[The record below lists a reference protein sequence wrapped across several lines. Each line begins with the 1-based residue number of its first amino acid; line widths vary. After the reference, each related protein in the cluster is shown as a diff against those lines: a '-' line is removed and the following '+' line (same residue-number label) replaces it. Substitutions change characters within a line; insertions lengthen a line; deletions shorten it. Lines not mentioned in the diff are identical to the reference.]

1 MALNCRNL
9 KISRSVLYMKI
20 EKMTLV
26 EILLLQDAIDGQLK
40 KIRRDLV
47 KEQVQVVNDLLTQV
61 AEAVNE
67 LECRV
72 ADYNDT
78 LHLYEE
84 PIQVSQNI
92 KRLNDKDQFI
102 RIIL

>member
-1 MALNCRNL
+1 
-9 KISRSVLYMKI
+9 MKI
-20 EKMTLV
+20 EKMNLM
-26 EILLLQDAIDGQLK
+26 ELLLLQDAIDEQLK

-84 PIQVSQNI
+84 PIQISQNI

>member
-1 MALNCRNL
+1 MN
-9 KISRSVLYMKI
+9 I
-20 EKMTLV
+20 EKMNLV
-26 EILLLQDAIDGQLK
+26 ELLLLQDTLDEQLN

-47 KEQVQVVNDLLTQV
+47 QEQVKVVNDLLTQV

-78 LHLYEE
+78 LKLYEE
-84 PIQVSQNI
+84 PIQISQNI
-92 KRLNDKDQFI
+92 KRFTDKDQFI
-102 RIIL
+102 SIIL

>member
-1 MALNCRNL
+1 
-9 KISRSVLYMKI
+9 MKI

-26 EILLLQDAIDGQLK
+26 ELLLLQDGIDEQLK

-84 PIQVSQNI
+84 PIQISQNI
-92 KRLNDKDQFI
+92 KRLSDKDQFI

>member
-1 MALNCRNL
+1 
-9 KISRSVLYMKI
+9 MKI

-26 EILLLQDAIDGQLK
+26 DLLLLQDAIDEQLK

-47 KEQVQVVNDLLTQV
+47 KEQVQIVNDLLTQV

-84 PIQVSQNI
+84 PIQISQNI
-92 KRLNDKDQFI
+92 KQLNDEDQFI

>member
-1 MALNCRNL
+1 
-9 KISRSVLYMKI
+9 MKI

-26 EILLLQDAIDGQLK
+26 ELLLLQDSIDEQLK

-47 KEQVQVVNDLLTQV
+47 KEQVKIVNDLLTQV

-92 KRLNDKDQFI
+92 KRLNDEDQFI
-102 RIIL
+102 RIII

>member
-1 MALNCRNL
+1 
-9 KISRSVLYMKI
+9 MKI
-20 EKMTLV
+20 EKMTLE
-26 EILLLQDAIDGQLK
+26 EILLLQDAIDEQLK

-47 KEQVQVVNDLLTQV
+47 KEQVQIVNDLLTQV

-92 KRLNDKDQFI
+92 KRLNDEDQFI

>member
-1 MALNCRNL
+1 
-9 KISRSVLYMKI
+9 MKI

-26 EILLLQDAIDGQLK
+26 ELLLLQDTIDEQLK

-47 KEQVQVVNDLLTQV
+47 KEQVKIVNDLLTQV

-92 KRLNDKDQFI
+92 KRLNDEDQFI

>member
-1 MALNCRNL
+1 
-9 KISRSVLYMKI
+9 MKI

-26 EILLLQDAIDGQLK
+26 ELLLLQDAIDEQLK
-40 KIRRDLV
+40 KIRRDSV

-61 AEAVNE
+61 VEAVNE

-84 PIQVSQNI
+84 PIQISQNI

>member
-1 MALNCRNL
+1 
-9 KISRSVLYMKI
+9 MKI

-26 EILLLQDAIDGQLK
+26 ELLLVQDAIDEQLE

-84 PIQVSQNI
+84 PIQISQNI

>member
-1 MALNCRNL
+1 
-9 KISRSVLYMKI
+9 MKI

-26 EILLLQDAIDGQLK
+26 ELLSLQDAIDEQLK

-47 KEQVQVVNDLLTQV
+47 KEQVQIVNDLLTQV

-92 KRLNDKDQFI
+92 KRLNDEDQFI

>member
-1 MALNCRNL
+1 M
-9 KISRSVLYMKI
+9 LYMKI
-20 EKMTLV
+20 EKMTVV
-26 EILLLQDAIDGQLK
+26 ELLLLQDAIDEQLK

-84 PIQVSQNI
+84 PIQISQNI

>member
-1 MALNCRNL
+1 
-9 KISRSVLYMKI
+9 MKI
-20 EKMTLV
+20 EQMTLV
-26 EILLLQDAIDGQLK
+26 EILMLQDAIDEQLQ

-84 PIQVSQNI
+84 PIQISQNI

>member
-1 MALNCRNL
+1 
-9 KISRSVLYMKI
+9 MKI
-20 EKMTLV
+20 EKMNLV
-26 EILLLQDAIDGQLK
+26 ELLLLQDAIDEQLK
-40 KIRRDLV
+40 KIRRDSV

-84 PIQVSQNI
+84 PIQISQNI
-92 KRLNDKDQFI
+92 KRLSDKDQFI

>member
-1 MALNCRNL
+1 
-9 KISRSVLYMKI
+9 MKI

-26 EILLLQDAIDGQLK
+26 ELLFLQDAIDEQLK

>member
-1 MALNCRNL
+1 
-9 KISRSVLYMKI
+9 MKI

-26 EILLLQDAIDGQLK
+26 ELLMLQDAIDEQLK
-40 KIRRDLV
+40 NIRRDLV

-78 LHLYEE
+78 LHLCEE
-84 PIQVSQNI
+84 PIQVSQNM

>member
-1 MALNCRNL
+1 
-9 KISRSVLYMKI
+9 MKI

-26 EILLLQDAIDGQLK
+26 ELLIAQDAIDEQLK

-84 PIQVSQNI
+84 PIQISQNI

>member
-1 MALNCRNL
+1 M
-9 KISRSVLYMKI
+9 LYMKI

-26 EILLLQDAIDGQLK
+26 ELLLLQDAIDEQLK

>member
-1 MALNCRNL
+1 M
-9 KISRSVLYMKI
+9 LYMKI

-26 EILLLQDAIDGQLK
+26 DLLLLQDAIDEQLK

-47 KEQVQVVNDLLTQV
+47 KEQVQIVNDLLTQV

-92 KRLNDKDQFI
+92 KRLNDEDQFI

>member
-1 MALNCRNL
+1 
-9 KISRSVLYMKI
+9 MKI

-26 EILLLQDAIDGQLK
+26 ELLMLQDAIDEQLK
-40 KIRRDLV
+40 KIRRDSV

-84 PIQVSQNI
+84 PIQINQNI
-92 KRLNDKDQFI
+92 KRLSDKDQFI

>member
-1 MALNCRNL
+1 
-9 KISRSVLYMKI
+9 MKI

-26 EILLLQDAIDGQLK
+26 ELLLLQDTIDEQLK

-92 KRLNDKDQFI
+92 KRLSDKDQFI

>member
-1 MALNCRNL
+1 
-9 KISRSVLYMKI
+9 MKI

-26 EILLLQDAIDGQLK
+26 ELLLLQDTIDEQLK

-47 KEQVQVVNDLLTQV
+47 KEQVQIVNDLLTQV

-92 KRLNDKDQFI
+92 KRLNDEDQFI

>member
-1 MALNCRNL
+1 
-9 KISRSVLYMKI
+9 MKI

-26 EILLLQDAIDGQLK
+26 ELLIVQDVINERIK
-40 KIRRDLV
+40 KIRYNLV
-47 KEQVQVVNDLLTQV
+47 EEQVHLINNLLMQI

-84 PIQVSQNI
+84 PIQISQNI
-92 KRLNDKDQFI
+92 KRLNDKDHFI

>member
-1 MALNCRNL
+1 
-9 KISRSVLYMKI
+9 MKI
-20 EKMTLV
+20 EKMTLM
-26 EILLLQDAIDGQLK
+26 ELLLLQDAIDEQLR

-84 PIQVSQNI
+84 PIQISQNI

>member
-1 MALNCRNL
+1 M
-9 KISRSVLYMKI
+9 LYMKI

-26 EILLLQDAIDGQLK
+26 ELLLLQDAIDEQLK
-40 KIRRDLV
+40 NIRRDLV

>member
-1 MALNCRNL
+1 M
-9 KISRSVLYMKI
+9 LYMKI

-26 EILLLQDAIDGQLK
+26 ELLLLQDAIDEQLK

-47 KEQVQVVNDLLTQV
+47 KEQVQIVNDLLTQV

-84 PIQVSQNI
+84 PIQISQNI
-92 KRLNDKDQFI
+92 KRLNDEDQFI

>member
-1 MALNCRNL
+1 
-9 KISRSVLYMKI
+9 MKI
-20 EKMTLV
+20 EKMNLV
-26 EILLLQDAIDGQLK
+26 ELLLLQDAIDEQLK

-84 PIQVSQNI
+84 PIQISQNI

>member
-1 MALNCRNL
+1 
-9 KISRSVLYMKI
+9 MKI
-20 EKMTLV
+20 EQMTSV
-26 EILLLQDAIDGQLK
+26 ELLMLQDAIDEQLK
-40 KIRRDLV
+40 NIRRDLV
-47 KEQVQVVNDLLTQV
+47 KAQVQVVNHLLTQV

-84 PIQVSQNI
+84 PIQISQNI
-92 KRLNDKDQFI
+92 KRLSDGDQFI

>member
-1 MALNCRNL
+1 
-9 KISRSVLYMKI
+9 MKI
-20 EKMTLV
+20 EQMTLV
-26 EILLLQDAIDGQLK
+26 ELLMLQDAIDEQLK

-47 KEQVQVVNDLLTQV
+47 KEQVQLVNDLLMQV

-84 PIQVSQNI
+84 PIQISQNI
-92 KRLNDKDQFI
+92 KRLNDEDQFI

>member
-1 MALNCRNL
+1 
-9 KISRSVLYMKI
+9 MKI

-26 EILLLQDAIDGQLK
+26 ELLLLQDTIDEQLK
-40 KIRRDLV
+40 KIRRDSV
-47 KEQVQVVNDLLTQV
+47 KEQVKVVNDLLTQV

-84 PIQVSQNI
+84 PIQISQNI

>member
-1 MALNCRNL
+1 
-9 KISRSVLYMKI
+9 MKI

-26 EILLLQDAIDGQLK
+26 EILLLQDTIDEQLK

-84 PIQVSQNI
+84 PIQISQNI
-92 KRLNDKDQFI
+92 KRLNDEDQFI

>member
-1 MALNCRNL
+1 
-9 KISRSVLYMKI
+9 MKI

-26 EILLLQDAIDGQLK
+26 ELLLVQDAIDEQLQ

-84 PIQVSQNI
+84 PIQISQNI

>member
-1 MALNCRNL
+1 
-9 KISRSVLYMKI
+9 MKI
-20 EKMTLV
+20 EKMTLM
-26 EILLLQDAIDGQLK
+26 ELLLLQDAIDEQLK

-61 AEAVNE
+61 AEAANE

-84 PIQVSQNI
+84 PIQISQNI

>member
-1 MALNCRNL
+1 
-9 KISRSVLYMKI
+9 MKI

-26 EILLLQDAIDGQLK
+26 ELLIAQDAIDEQLK
-40 KIRRDLV
+40 KIRRDLI

-92 KRLNDKDQFI
+92 KRLNDEDQFI

>member
-1 MALNCRNL
+1 
-9 KISRSVLYMKI
+9 MKI

-26 EILLLQDAIDGQLK
+26 ELLLLQDTIDEQLK

-47 KEQVQVVNDLLTQV
+47 KEQVQLVNDLLTQV

-78 LHLYEE
+78 LKLYEE
-84 PIQVSQNI
+84 PIQISQNI
-92 KRLNDKDQFI
+92 KRLNDEDQFI

>member
-1 MALNCRNL
+1 
-9 KISRSVLYMKI
+9 MKI

-26 EILLLQDAIDGQLK
+26 ELLLLQDAIDEQLK
-40 KIRRDLV
+40 NIRRDLV

-92 KRLNDKDQFI
+92 KRLNDEDQFI

>member
-1 MALNCRNL
+1 
-9 KISRSVLYMKI
+9 MKI

-26 EILLLQDAIDGQLK
+26 ELLLLQDAIDEQLK

-47 KEQVQVVNDLLTQV
+47 KEQVQLVNDLLMQV

-84 PIQVSQNI
+84 PIQISQNI
-92 KRLNDKDQFI
+92 KRLSDKDQFI

>member
-1 MALNCRNL
+1 
-9 KISRSVLYMKI
+9 MKI

-26 EILLLQDAIDGQLK
+26 ELLLLQDTIDEQLK

-47 KEQVQVVNDLLTQV
+47 KEQVQIVNDLLTQV

-84 PIQVSQNI
+84 PIQISQNI